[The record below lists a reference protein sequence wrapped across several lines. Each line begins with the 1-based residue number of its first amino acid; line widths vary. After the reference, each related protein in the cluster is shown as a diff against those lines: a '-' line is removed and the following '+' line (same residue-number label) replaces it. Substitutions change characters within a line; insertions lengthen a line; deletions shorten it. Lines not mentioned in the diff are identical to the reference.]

1 MTLGGARIG
10 LLEARLSSE
19 LAALVRREGGEPVCA
34 PAVTEARV
42 DVGSLI
48 PPLIEDLRERR
59 IALIVCLTGAG
70 VTGVL
75 AQADEMQLLDPLV
88 DAMRGATTVC
98 RGPKPAAALRAHG
111 IPVEVNVRAPY
122 TAAELLEVLPDTVV
136 AGRGVA
142 LVQDGGGD
150 VALAEAL
157 RGRGAR
163 LTELRSYEW
172 RVPDDRGPMEALV
185 GELIEGRI
193 DAVAFTSQVQVRH
206 LFDVAAQSSRS
217 AALRYA
223 LRHRTVTASIGPT
236 CSHALEELGAP
247 PHVVAS
253 PPKMRPLVTAIAEHL
268 AERRGRAGTERTPR
282 ANP

>member
-10 LLEARLSSE
+10 LLEARLASE

-34 PAVTEARV
+34 AAVTEARV
-42 DVGSLI
+42 DVTALL
-48 PPLIEDLRERR
+48 PPLVEDLRTRR
-59 IALIVCLTGAG
+59 IGLVVCLTGAG

-75 AQADEMQLLDPLV
+75 AQAEEIGLRAPLV
-88 DAMRGATTVC
+88 DALREITTVC
-98 RGPKPAAALRAHG
+98 RGPKPAAALRANG
-111 IPVEVNVRAPY
+111 VPVNVNVRAPY
-122 TAAELLEVLPDTVV
+122 TAAELLEGLPDTLVR
-136 AGRGVA
+136 GQGVA
-142 LVQDGGGD
+142 IVHDGGGD
-150 VALAEAL
+150 VALVQEL
-157 RGRGAR
+157 RARGAR

-172 RVPDDRGPMEALV
+172 RIPDDRAPMEALV

-206 LFDVAAQSSRS
+206 LFDVAADSSRG

-236 CSHALEELGAP
+236 CSRALEEVGVP

-268 AERRGRAGTERTPR
+268 AEKRRRTGTTSIP
-282 ANP
+282 

>member
-1 MTLGGARIG
+1 VTLGGARIG

-42 DVGSLI
+42 EVTAVL
-48 PPLIEDLRERR
+48 PALIEDLRSHR
-59 IALIVCLTGAG
+59 IGLLVCLTGAG

-75 AQADEMQLLDPLV
+75 AQAEEIGRREPHVAAQ
-88 DAMRGATTVC
+88 REITTVC
-98 RGPKPAAALRAHG
+98 RGPKPAAALRANG
-111 IPVEVNVRAPY
+111 IPVQVNVRAPY
-122 TAAELLEVLPDTVV
+122 TAAELLEVLPDTLVRDQ
-136 AGRGVA
+136 GIA
-142 LVQDGGGD
+142 LVHDGGGD
-150 VALAEAL
+150 VALAQEL
-157 RGRGAR
+157 RARGAR
-163 LTELRSYEW
+163 LAELRSYEW
-172 RVPDDRGPMEALV
+172 RIPDDRAPMEALV

-206 LFDVAAQSSRS
+206 LFGVAGDSSRS

-236 CSHALEELGAP
+236 CSRALEELGAP

-268 AERRGRAGTERTPR
+268 AERRRRTGITSIP
-282 ANP
+282 

>member
-1 MTLGGARIG
+1 VTLGGARIG

-42 DVGSLI
+42 DVTAVL
-48 PPLIEDLRERR
+48 PALIEDLRSRR
-59 IALIVCLTGAG
+59 IGLVVCLTGAG

-75 AQADEMQLLDPLV
+75 AQAAEIGLREPLV
-88 DAMRGATTVC
+88 DTLREITTVC
-98 RGPKPAAALRAHG
+98 RGPKPAAALRANG
-111 IPVEVNVRAPY
+111 IPVQVNVRAPY
-122 TAAELLEVLPDTVV
+122 TAAELLEVLPDTLVRDQ
-136 AGRGVA
+136 GIA
-142 LVQDGGGD
+142 LVHDGGGD
-150 VALAEAL
+150 VALAQEL
-157 RGRGAR
+157 RARGAR
-163 LTELRSYEW
+163 LAELRSYEW
-172 RVPDDRGPMEALV
+172 RIPDDRAPMEALV

-206 LFDVAAQSSRS
+206 LFGVAGDSSRS

-236 CSHALEELGAP
+236 CSRALEELGAP

-268 AERRGRAGTERTPR
+268 AERRRRTGITSIP
-282 ANP
+282 

>member
-1 MTLGGARIG
+1 VTLGGARIG

-34 PAVTEARV
+34 PAVAEGRV
-42 DVGSLI
+42 DVTALLPS
-48 PPLIEDLRERR
+48 LIEDLGSKR
-59 IALIVCLTGAG
+59 IGLVVCLTGVG

-75 AQADEMQLLDPLV
+75 AQAEEIGARERLA
-88 DAMRGATTVC
+88 DALRGATTVC

-111 IPVEVNVRAPY
+111 IPVRVNVRAPY
-122 TAAELLEVLPDTVV
+122 TAAELLEVLPETLVRD
-136 AGRGVA
+136 RGIA
-142 LVQDGGGD
+142 LVHDGGGD
-150 VALAEAL
+150 AALADAL
-157 RGRGAR
+157 RARGAR

-172 RVPDDRGPMEALV
+172 RIPDDRAPMEALV
-185 GELIEGRI
+185 GEVIEGRI

-206 LFDVAAQSSRS
+206 LFDVAGQSSRS

-223 LRHRTVTASIGPT
+223 LRHRSVTASIGPT
-236 CSHALEELGAP
+236 CSRALEELGVP

-268 AERRGRAGTERTPR
+268 AEHRGRSGLSATS
-282 ANP
+282 

>member
-1 MTLGGARIG
+1 VTLGGARIG

-42 DVGSLI
+42 DVTAVL
-48 PPLIEDLRERR
+48 PALIEDLRSRR
-59 IALIVCLTGAG
+59 IGLVVCLTGAG

-75 AQADEMQLLDPLV
+75 AQAEEIGLREPLV
-88 DAMRGATTVC
+88 DTLREITTVC
-98 RGPKPAAALRAHG
+98 RGPKPAAALRASG
-111 IPVEVNVRAPY
+111 IPVQVNVRAPY
-122 TAAELLEVLPDTVV
+122 TAAELLDVLPDTLVRDQ
-136 AGRGVA
+136 GIA
-142 LVQDGGGD
+142 LVHDGGGD
-150 VALAEAL
+150 VALAQEL
-157 RGRGAR
+157 RARGAR

-172 RVPDDRGPMEALV
+172 RIPGDRAPMEALV

-206 LFDVAAQSSRS
+206 LFGVAGDSSRS

-236 CSHALEELGAP
+236 CSRALDELGAP

-268 AERRGRAGTERTPR
+268 AERRRRTGITSIP
-282 ANP
+282 

>member
-1 MTLGGARIG
+1 VTLGGARIG

-42 DVGSLI
+42 DVTALLPS
-48 PPLIEDLRERR
+48 LIEDLRSRR
-59 IALIVCLTGAG
+59 IGLVVCLTGAG

-75 AQADEMQLLDPLV
+75 AQAEESGLREPLV
-88 DAMRGATTVC
+88 DAMREITTVC
-98 RGPKPAAALRAHG
+98 RGPKPAAALRASG
-111 IPVEVNVRAPY
+111 IPVQINGRAPY
-122 TAAELLEVLPDTVV
+122 TAAELLEVLPDTLV
-136 AGRGVA
+136 RDQRIA

-150 VALAEAL
+150 LALAQEL
-157 RGRGAR
+157 RARGAR

-172 RVPDDRGPMEALV
+172 RVPDDRAPMQALV

-206 LFDVAAQSSRS
+206 LFDVAGDSSRS

-236 CSHALEELGAP
+236 CSRAFEELGAP

-268 AERRGRAGTERTPR
+268 AEKRRRPGITSIP
-282 ANP
+282 